1 MVGVIKFV
9 AAVVFLPLVIAVAMG
24 FGDEL
29 ARNKAMQDIFAWGV
43 LIYTLWHLFV
53 FSFARLFEFF
63 QKIFADIFRFSSLL
77 QAVVPRGV
85 PLGTTLLLLVYFLVT
100 NLFRLKG
107 AEPIVYFLTGFS
119 LALHVV
125 LIAAELYREDPQF
138 LKPHYFF
145 SICLT
150 FIVNLLIV
158 ALLLDLNFE
167 KFSFLRFWQQSADHT
182 VSLYKYLLNR
192 FVL

>member
-1 MVGVIKFV
+1 MVGVIKFAVAVVLLPLV
-9 AAVVFLPLVIAVAMG
+9 AAVLIG

-29 ARNKAMQDIFAWGV
+29 ARNKAMRDVFMWGV
-43 LIYTLWHLFV
+43 LIYALWHLFV

-63 QKIFADIFRFSSLL
+63 QKIFADIFRFSSAV
-77 QAVVPRGV
+77 QAVVPRAV
-85 PLGTTLLLLVYFLVT
+85 PLGTTLLLLVYFIVSS
-100 NLFRLKG
+100 LFRIKG
-107 AEPIVYFLTGFS
+107 MEPIVYFLAGFS
-119 LALHVV
+119 LALHVI

-145 SICLT
+145 AVCLT
-150 FIVNLLIV
+150 FIGNLLVV

-167 KFSFLRFWQQSADHT
+167 KFSFLGFWRQSADHT
-182 VSLYKYLLNR
+182 VSLYKYLLNK